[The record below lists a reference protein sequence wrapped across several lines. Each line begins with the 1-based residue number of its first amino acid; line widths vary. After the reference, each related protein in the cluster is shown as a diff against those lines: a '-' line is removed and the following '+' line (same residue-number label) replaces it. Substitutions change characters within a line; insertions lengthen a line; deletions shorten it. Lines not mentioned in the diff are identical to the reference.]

1 MDSHIETTLLE
12 ITGKIYI
19 LVFISFIIELLD
31 LCLDIYGEIS
41 ANRSTGID
49 IDVEASLPERIILAK
64 ELMDPQVAG
73 GDASPLVSG
82 YILILVA
89 TEYQVCLYGA
99 DGRR

>member
-1 MDSHIETTLLE
+1 MDSPIETTLLE

-31 LCLDIYGEIS
+31 LCLDISGEIS

-64 ELMDPQVAG
+64 SLMELQVAG
-73 GDASPLVSG
+73 GDASP
-82 YILILVA
+82 
-89 TEYQVCLYGA
+89 
-99 DGRR
+99 